1 MTNKVTGISFVHTSE
16 GLRVVYSYSTI
27 DNDGKIIN
35 SNQRGNFINMESST
49 EDFISNLET
58 KILERIK
65 E

>member
-1 MTNKVTGISFVHTSE
+1 MTNKITGISFVHTSE

>member
-27 DNDGKIIN
+27 DDDGKIIN
-35 SNQRGNFINMESST
+35 SNQRGNFINMESSV